1 MQSSAENN
9 PVFLLLYSLKN
20 VSLPKPLMGDKKIY
34 SQYRSLADNR
44 QGKQDCQG
52 FPPYLCHRNHTC
64 SKGTKQRQNILK
76 GNNLSL
82 NSYVWHKKS
91 VTLVLCFMASTQKR
105 SAGSLSCKN
114 ITKVRLALPILED
127 FTGWEM
133 I

>member
-82 NSYVWHKKS
+82 NSYVWHKKVGLS
-91 VTLVLCFMASTQKR
+91 FYALWLQLKR
-105 SAGSLSCKN
+105 GRQDPYHAKISPKLDWLSLYSK
-114 ITKVRLALPILED
+114 ISQVGK
-127 FTGWEM
+127 
-133 I
+133 